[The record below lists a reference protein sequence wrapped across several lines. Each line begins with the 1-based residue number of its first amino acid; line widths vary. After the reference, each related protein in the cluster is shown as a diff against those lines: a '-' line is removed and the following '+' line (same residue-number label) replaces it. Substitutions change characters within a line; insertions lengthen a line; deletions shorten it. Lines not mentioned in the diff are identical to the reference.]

1 MESDK
6 KIRCLRPTMEFGS
19 RPQTKNEQNLL
30 RPKMKILFC
39 GTTFPRAPELL
50 TALLPEDEIVS
61 CPAEQVVQRG
71 RETDILIPLMH
82 RLEPE
87 LIRTTKA
94 RLIHQ
99 WGVGLEGVDIPAAT
113 ARGILVCNVPGDVTA
128 NADSTAEHAVFLMLG
143 LARRIHE
150 CFRAFDDGKWGAP
163 IGEGL
168 LGQSALV
175 VGLGMVGKA
184 LCRKLIS
191 LGMFVQAVR
200 RTANLDVERELGLLG
215 AGSLADLLQMASQAD
230 FVISTISLNDST
242 RGIFDREVFR
252 SMKPSAFLVNVSRG
266 PVVNEPDLLEA
277 LQKKTIAGAGLDVYC
292 QEPIDPRHPF
302 LSMEN
307 VFATPHIAGA
317 TRQNYE
323 GIGRTLAENLL
334 RFKMG
339 QVPLYCVNRD
349 RIARQAK

>member
-1 MESDK
+1 
-6 KIRCLRPTMEFGS
+6 
-19 RPQTKNEQNLL
+19 
-30 RPKMKILFC
+30 MKILFC
-39 GTTFPRAPELL
+39 GATFPRAPQIL
-50 TALLPEDEIVS
+50 TALLPEDEVLS
-61 CPAEQVVQRG
+61 CPSEQVVQVG
-71 RETDILIPLMH
+71 QVADVLIPLMH

-87 LIRTTKA
+87 LIQTTAA

-128 NADSTAEHAVFLMLG
+128 NADSTAEHAVFLMMG

-150 CFRAFDDGKWGAP
+150 CFRAFHEGTWGAP
-163 IGEGL
+163 IGDAL

-184 LCRKLIS
+184 LARKLIS
-191 LGMFVQAVR
+191 LGMFVHAVR
-200 RTANLDVERELGLLG
+200 RTANLDAERQLGLLG
-215 AGSLADLLQMASQAD
+215 AGDLADLSQKASQAD
-230 FVISTISLNDST
+230 FVISTISLNEAT
-242 RGIFDREVFR
+242 KGIFDRELFR
-252 SMKPSAFLVNVSRG
+252 SMKPSAFFINVSRG

-277 LQKKTIAGAGLDVYC
+277 LRAKTIAGAGLDVYS
-292 QEPIDPRHPF
+292 QEPLDPKHPF

-323 GIGRTLAENLL
+323 GISQVLADNIM
-334 RFKMG
+334 RFKRGEM
-339 QVPLYCVNRD
+339 PFYCVNKD
-349 RIARQAK
+349 DVACLAR